1 MSTELLVEQIDL
13 SEATINHDNHSVLQ
27 RVIRAGWSANNRY
40 YKPSTI
46 EAATPMLEGV
56 KTYVNHPTRSEMRER
71 GGRDLR
77 DLSGWLTDPHFK
89 NNAAYATRHVIG
101 EARETLWPIIVE
113 VVEGRAPASLF
124 GSSINAVGRG
134 EEGEHE
140 GRKGLIIEGITA
152 FNSVDDVDNP
162 AAGGGFD
169 KLIASSNTLVADLM
183 AAMQYDEWLT
193 IRSDYAERLRL
204 EHRKVRRNAKLDT
217 ANASAGKYRTMHE
230 QEQAE
235 NTRLQE
241 ELTAALEQAHLAGR
255 EVLVVGLLREAGLPA
270 AWEASLRQQLMASEP
285 EAWPEIIVSEQA
297 KAKASGFRPRVDIT
311 DAPQRSGQP
320 LRVQR
325 QASYGDVTTPEEQ
338 QAYLQEKMRQDNDS
352 NS

>member
-1 MSTELLVEQIDL
+1 MSTELLVEMIDL
-13 SEATINHDNHSVLQ
+13 TEATINHDNHSVLQ

-71 GGRDLR
+71 GSRDLR
-77 DLSGWLTDPHFK
+77 EMTGWLAQPHFK

-101 EARETLWPIIVE
+101 EAREWLWPMIVA
-113 VVEGRAPASLF
+113 VVEGNAPASLF

-169 KLIASSNTLVADLM
+169 KLIASANTLVADLM
-183 AAMQYDEWLT
+183 AAMSYQEWLT
-193 IRSDYAERLRL
+193 IRSDYIERLRL

-217 ANASAGKYRTMHE
+217 ANAEAGKYRTMN
-230 QEQAE
+230 EQAQDE
-235 NTRLQE
+235 ITRLQE
-241 ELTAALEQAHLAGR
+241 ELTAALDEAQLAGR
-255 EVLVVGLLREAGLPA
+255 EVLVVGLLREAALPA
-270 AWEASLRQQLMASEP
+270 AWEASLRQQLMSTEP
-285 EAWPEIIVSEQA
+285 DVWPGIIATEQA
-297 KAKASGFRPRVDIT
+297 KAKASGFRPRVDID

-320 LRVQR
+320 LQLTRRMSYEDVKTPEDQEAYLEEQR
-325 QASYGDVTTPEEQ
+325 Q
-338 QAYLQEKMRQDNDS
+338 
-352 NS
+352 